1 MCWITRIAVLV
12 AYWFFGWNGLSN
24 EWIFFFFF
32 KLQIEME
39 ADRLTETKEIT
50 PGTFYCEIR
59 KTNTELI
66 KPRRSFQV
74 FIVLLKFSMGF
85 WNEVTYWLLI
95 VEDRI
100 FNLSIPHWNLENKA
114 KMQTFWILSDT
125 FVTIIST
132 PITLIQHAPFSNP
145 FWSRNSKCK
154 KMHLW
159 MYLIF
164 IFYMI

>member
-1 MCWITRIAVLV
+1 
-12 AYWFFGWNGLSN
+12 
-24 EWIFFFFF
+24 
-32 KLQIEME
+32 ME

-50 PGTFYCEIR
+50 PGTFYCEIL

-114 KMQTFWILSDT
+114 KMQTFLILSDT

-132 PITLIQHAPFSNP
+132 PITLTQHALFSNP

-154 KMHLW
+154 KNAFMNVFNIYIL
-159 MYLIF
+159 YDLSCAPLDNIVLLC
-164 IFYMI
+164 I